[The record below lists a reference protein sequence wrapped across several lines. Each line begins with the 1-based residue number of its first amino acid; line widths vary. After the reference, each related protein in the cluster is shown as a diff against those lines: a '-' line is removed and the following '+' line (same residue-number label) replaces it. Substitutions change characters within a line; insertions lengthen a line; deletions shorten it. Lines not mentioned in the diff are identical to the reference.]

1 MKTSSNGTTGTWRIR
16 PAVAGRSRQE
26 SRLPANPLPARLLIV
41 ALVAVLGLLA
51 GVSCSSTGGNVVR
64 PTRTG
69 KTIKT
74 AADSESVT
82 AEKPVFE
89 STVEA
94 VPGVTEIE
102 VYEGSGEFIN
112 REAARPTPQAVAEDG
127 EIVLNF
133 EGESIQSVVHT
144 ILGEVL
150 QETFVI
156 APGVSGEVTFSTSKP
171 VTREQLM
178 PILELLLRWN
188 GATMVYSEGR
198 YHVLPVADAI
208 PGHLAPQIGSA
219 ELARG
224 YEVRAVP
231 LQYISATEMEKILQ
245 PYVRQGGIVQVDN
258 MRSMIFLAGTPEELF
273 NYMKTVEIF
282 DVDWLKGM
290 SVGIYP
296 LRTVDVPSIITELEG
311 IFGAGGESPLA
322 GMFRFVPLERL
333 GSVMVITYQKE
344 YLYKA
349 EEWIEILDRGAAGAG
364 KQLYVY
370 RVKNLEAPI
379 LAGYLTQLFGGES
392 TQPTRDTQ
400 RGTLAP
406 GLEPAQVGTVEDF
419 NQNRLGMAEQ
429 RAAQQGVESGAIDM
443 GTGDIRITSVLETNS
458 LLIQATQAEYN
469 AVLAAIERID
479 IEPLQVLIE
488 SQVLDVELNEELQ
501 FGVNWFLTNN
511 PALVPEGIGDID
523 RYVQS
528 AAFGS
533 GSAQSGGFN
542 FLTTV
547 ATPLSNGMPFVQA
560 TIAALDEVTDVRSL
574 AAPSLLV
581 RNNAT
586 ATITVGT
593 QVPVQSSQITTGNQN
608 VVSSAQYVSTGITLT
623 VTPRINPGGL
633 VYMDISQDVSRPG
646 ARDPDISTSG
656 NPPINN
662 KTVTSQVAVQSGQTV
677 FLGGL
682 ISEQDSLGRTGVPFL
697 SRVPIIGLL
706 FGARTKAATRSETLV
721 MITPTVIESAV
732 DLKQISEDMEA
743 EFSRIPPLK
752 ISRLNKIDRAGR
764 EEVTAED
771 EVTIEYE
778 E

>member
-1 MKTSSNGTTGTWRIR
+1 MRAMNQSAGNR
-16 PAVAGRSRQE
+16 VAAPSRWAR
-26 SRLPANPLPARLLIV
+26 RLAWVLVMALIV
-41 ALVAVLGLLA
+41 A
-51 GVSCSSTGGNVVR
+51 SCSTTTRAPMR
-64 PTRTG
+64 PMSTG

-74 AADSESVT
+74 ASGSMTETSPIQSAPQNVD
-82 AEKPVFE
+82 
-89 STVEA
+89 
-94 VPGVTEIE
+94 PGVKDIEI
-102 VYEGSGEFIN
+102 YEGTGEFIN
-112 REAARPTPQAVAEDG
+112 REAAVRPPEVVSEDG

-156 APGVSGEVTFSTSKP
+156 GPGVSGEVTFSTSKP
-171 VTREQLM
+171 VNRDQLM

-188 GATMVYSEGR
+188 GATMVFSAGR
-198 YHVLPVADAI
+198 YNILPVSDAI
-208 PGHLAPQIGSA
+208 KGHLYPEIGSG
-219 ELARG
+219 ERARG

-231 LQYISATEMEKILQ
+231 LQYISATEMGKILE
-245 PYVRQGGIVQVDN
+245 PYVRDGGIVKADEFRQ
-258 MRSMIFLAGTPEELF
+258 MIFLAGTPEELR
-273 NYMKTVEIF
+273 NYLKTVEIF
-282 DVDWLKGM
+282 DVDWLEGM
-290 SVGIYP
+290 SVGIFP
-296 LRTVDVPSIITELEG
+296 LQTVDVESIIVELET
-311 IFGAGGESPLA
+311 IFGSNAESPLA
-322 GMFRFVPLERL
+322 GMFRFIPLERL
-333 GSVMVITYQKE
+333 ASVMVITFE
-344 YLYKA
+344 ESYLYKA
-349 EEWIEILDRGAAGAG
+349 EEWIKILDRGAAGAG
-364 KQLYVY
+364 NQLYVY

-379 LAGYLTQLFGGES
+379 LAGYLTQLFGGEGGKA
-392 TQPTRDTQ
+392 TQNISQ
-400 RGTLAP
+400 GTLAP
-406 GLEPAQVGTVEDF
+406 GLEPATVGTVSDF
-419 NQNRLGMAEQ
+419 NQNRLGSQ
-429 RAAQQGVESGAIDM
+429 PQTGSGGVQSGALNM
-443 GTGDIRITSVLETNS
+443 GSGDIRITSVLETNS

-511 PALVPEGIGDID
+511 AALIPPTIGGDND
-523 RYVQS
+523 SYLQS

-533 GSAQSGGFN
+533 GSAEAGGFN
-542 FLTTV
+542 FLTTL
-547 ATPLSNGMPFVQA
+547 ATPLANGLPFIQA

-593 QVPVQSSQITTGNQN
+593 QVPVQSSSISTGNNN

-662 KTVTSQVAVQSGQTV
+662 KSVTSQVAVQSGQTV

-682 ISEQDSLGRTGVPFL
+682 ISEQDSRGRSGVPFL
-697 SRVPIIGLL
+697 SRVPLIGPL
-706 FGARTKAATRSETLV
+706 FGSKSKANIRSETLV
-721 MITPTVIESAV
+721 MITPTVIETAV
-732 DLKQISEDMEA
+732 DLKEISEDMEK
-743 EFSRIPPLK
+743 EFSRVPPLK
-752 ISRLNKIDRAGR
+752 ISSLNPVDREYAKESQAGV
-764 EEVTAED
+764 EVD
-771 EVTIEYE
+771 N
-778 E
+778 

>member
-1 MKTSSNGTTGTWRIR
+1 MTMNNDMELKMTRR
-16 PAVAGRSRQE
+16 PRSVPKIAPSIVLAVA
-26 SRLPANPLPARLLIV
+26 LAA
-41 ALVAVLGLLA
+41 LLA
-51 GVSCSSTGGNVVR
+51 GASCSTAGGGPVR
-64 PTRTG
+64 PTSTG
-69 KTIKT
+69 KTIRSAEDSKT
-74 AADSESVT
+74 PV
-82 AEKPVFE
+82 EKPVFE
-89 STVEA
+89 SAAEA
-94 VPGVTEIE
+94 RPGITELE

-112 REAARPTPQAVAEDG
+112 PDAAKPRPEAVVADG

-156 APGVSGEVTFSTSKP
+156 APGVGGEVTFATSKP
-171 VTREQLM
+171 VSREQLM

-188 GATMVYSEGR
+188 GATMVYSDGR
-198 YHVLPVADAI
+198 YHVLPVTDAV
-208 PGHLAPQIGSA
+208 PGHLVPQIGDA
-219 ELARG
+219 ERARG

-231 LQYISATEMEKILQ
+231 LKYISATEMEKILQ
-245 PYVRQGGIVQVDN
+245 PYVRDGAIVQVDTN
-258 MRSMIFLAGTPEELF
+258 RSMIFLAGSPEELR
-273 NYMKTVEIF
+273 NYLKTVEIF
-282 DVDWLKGM
+282 DVDWLQGM

-379 LAGYLTQLFGGES
+379 LAGYLTQLFGGEGAQ
-392 TQPTRDTQ
+392 TQRSQP

-406 GLEPAQVGTVEDF
+406 GLEPAQVGSVQDF
-419 NQNRLGMAEQ
+419 NETRFGMD
-429 RAAQQGVESGAIDM
+429 QQQAGQEGVTSGAIDM

-458 LLIQATQAEYN
+458 LLIQATQSEYN

-511 PALVPEGIGDID
+511 PALIPEGIGDID

-533 GSAQSGGFN
+533 GSAASGGFN
-542 FLTTV
+542 FLTTL
-547 ATPLSNGMPFVQA
+547 ATPISDGMPFVQA

-593 QVPVQSSQITTGNQN
+593 QVPVQSTQVTTGGVGN

-656 NPPINN
+656 NPPISN

-682 ISEQDSLGRTGVPFL
+682 ISEQDSQGRSGVPFL
-697 SRVPIIGLL
+697 SRIPIVGPL
-706 FGARTKAATRSETLV
+706 FGARSKAMTRSETLV
-721 MITPTVIESAV
+721 MITPTVVESAV
-732 DLKQISEDMEA
+732 DLKEISEDMEN
-743 EFSRIPPLK
+743 EFSRVPPLT
-752 ISRLNKIDRAGR
+752 ISRLNKVDRAGPAQ
-764 EEVTAED
+764 EPEQDVTVEPAD
-771 EVTIEYE
+771 
-778 E
+778 

>member
-1 MKTSSNGTTGTWRIR
+1 MTMINKDNHG
-16 PAVAGRSRQE
+16 VGR
-26 SRLPANPLPARLLIV
+26 LTVLLIV
-41 ALVAVLGLLA
+41 LLLA
-51 GVSCSSTGGNVVR
+51 GCASIGTTPVR
-64 PTRTG
+64 PTSTG
-69 KTIKT
+69 KTIKSAT
-74 AADSESVT
+74 APLPTD
-82 AEKPVFE
+82 KPVLGAE
-89 STVEA
+89 ITA
-94 VPGVTEIE
+94 NPGITDLEI
-102 VYEGSGEFIN
+102 YAGTGEFIN
-112 REAARPTPQAVAEDG
+112 EEAARVGPPPVSEDG

-156 APGVSGEVTFSTSKP
+156 APGVGGEVTFSTSKP

-188 GATMVYSEGR
+188 GATLVYTEGR
-198 YHVLPVADAI
+198 YHVLPVSDAI
-208 PGHLAPQIGSA
+208 KGHLHPEVGSA
-219 ELARG
+219 ERARG

-231 LQYISATEMEKILQ
+231 LKYISAIQMEKILQ
-245 PYVRQGGIVQVDN
+245 PYVRDGAIVQVDSF
-258 MRSMIFLAGTPEELF
+258 RSMIFLAGTPEELR
-273 NYMKTVEIF
+273 NYLRTVEIF
-282 DVDWLKGM
+282 DVDWLSGM

-296 LRTVDVPSIITELEG
+296 LQTVDVAAIITELDSV
-311 IFGAGGESPLA
+311 FSAGGESPLA

-333 GSVMVITYQKE
+333 GSVMVITYQEE

-349 EEWIEILDRGAAGAG
+349 EEWIKILDRGAAGSG
-364 KQLYVY
+364 KQLFVY

-379 LAGYLTQLFGGES
+379 LAGYLTQLFGGEAGQR
-392 TQPTRDTQ
+392 TKNTP

-406 GLEPAQVGTVEDF
+406 GLEPAKVGTVNDF
-419 NQNRLGMAEQ
+419 NSNRLGMDQ
-429 RAAQQGVESGAIDM
+429 QQGQTQGVQSGQLSIGDS
-443 GTGDIRITSVLETNS
+443 DIRITSVLETNS
-458 LLIQATQAEYN
+458 LLIQASQPEYN

-501 FGVNWFLTNN
+501 FGVNWYLTNN
-511 PALVPEGIGDID
+511 PALIPEGIGDISE
-523 RYVQS
+523 YVQT

-533 GSAQSGGFN
+533 GGEQSGGFN
-542 FLTTV
+542 FLTTL
-547 ATPLSNGMPFVQA
+547 ARPLENGMPFIQA
-560 TIAALDEVTDVRSL
+560 TIAALDQVTDVRSL

-593 QVPVQSSQITTGNQN
+593 QVPVQSSQISAGIGNN
-608 VVSSAQYVSTGITLT
+608 VVTSAQYVSTGITLT

-633 VYMDISQDVSRPG
+633 VYMDIQQDVSRPG

-682 ISEQDSLGRTGVPFL
+682 ISEQDALGRSGVPFL
-697 SRVPIIGLL
+697 SRVPLIGPL
-706 FGARTKAATRSETLV
+706 FGSRTKASFRTETLV
-721 MITPTVIESAV
+721 MITPTVVESAV
-732 DLKQISEDMEA
+732 DLKEISEEMEQ
-743 EFSRIPPLK
+743 EFSRVPPLK
-752 ISRLNKIDRAGR
+752 ISRLNKVDRQR
-764 EEVTAED
+764 EDAYDALNDVENTE
-771 EVTIEYE
+771 
-778 E
+778 

>member
-1 MKTSSNGTTGTWRIR
+1 MINKGNYGARWF
-16 PAVAGRSRQE
+16 AVVLAVLVVAG
-26 SRLPANPLPARLLIV
+26 
-41 ALVAVLGLLA
+41 
-51 GVSCSSTGGNVVR
+51 CSSFGGTPVR
-64 PTRTG
+64 PTSTG
-69 KTIKT
+69 KTIKSAKT
-74 AADSESVT
+74 SVPSDQPVLGT
-82 AEKPVFE
+82 DVVAE
-89 STVEA
+89 
-94 VPGVTEIE
+94 PGVTELEI
-102 VYEGSGEFIN
+102 YEGTGEFIN
-112 REAARPTPQAVAEDG
+112 QEAARVDPQPVVEDG

-156 APGVSGEVTFSTSKP
+156 GPGVSGEVTFSTSKP

-188 GATMVYSEGR
+188 GATLVFTEGR
-198 YHVLPVADAI
+198 YHVLPVSDAI
-208 PGHLAPQIGSA
+208 KGHLFPEVGSA
-219 ELARG
+219 ERARG

-231 LQYISATEMEKILQ
+231 LKYIAATQMEKILQ
-245 PYVRQGGIVQVDN
+245 PYVRDGAIVQVDPF
-258 MRSMIFLAGTPEELF
+258 RSMIFLAGTPEELR
-273 NYMKTVEIF
+273 NYLKTVEIF
-282 DVDWLKGM
+282 DVDWLSGM

-296 LRTVDVPSIITELEG
+296 LRTVDVESIITELDSV
-311 IFGAGGESPLA
+311 FSAGGESPLA

-333 GSVMVITYQKE
+333 GSVMVITYQE
-344 YLYKA
+344 DYLYKA
-349 EEWIEILDRGAAGAG
+349 EEWIKILDRGAAGSG

-379 LAGYLTQLFGGES
+379 LAGYLTQLFGGEAGQ
-392 TQPTRDTQ
+392 TTRNEP

-406 GLEPAQVGTVEDF
+406 GLEPARVGSVNDF
-419 NQNRLGMAEQ
+419 NQSRLGMEQ
-429 RAAQQGVESGAIDM
+429 QQNQAKGVQSGALSIGDS
-443 GTGDIRITSVLETNS
+443 DIRITAVLETNS
-458 LLIQATQAEYN
+458 LLIQSSQAEYN

-501 FGVNWFLTNN
+501 FGVNWYLTNN
-511 PALVPEGIGDID
+511 PALIPEGIGDISE
-523 RYVQS
+523 YVQTAS
-528 AAFGS
+528 FGS
-533 GSAQSGGFN
+533 GGEQSGGFN
-542 FLTTV
+542 FLTTL
-547 ATPLSNGMPFVQA
+547 ATPLSDGMPFVQA
-560 TIAALDEVTDVRSL
+560 TIAALDQVTDVRSL

-593 QVPVQSSQITTGNQN
+593 QVPVQSSQITAGLGQN

-633 VYMDISQDVSRPG
+633 VYMDIQQDVSRPG

-682 ISEQDSLGRTGVPFL
+682 ISEQDSLGRSGVPFL
-697 SRVPIIGLL
+697 SRVPLIGPL
-706 FGARTKAATRSETLV
+706 FGSRTKSALRSETLV
-721 MITPTVIESAV
+721 MITPTVVESAV
-732 DLKQISEDMEA
+732 DLRTISEQMEQ
-743 EFSRIPPLK
+743 EFSRVPPLK
-752 ISRLNKIDRAGR
+752 ISRLNKVDRQPGKTDTV
-764 EEVTAED
+764 ENED
-771 EVTIEYE
+771 
-778 E
+778 